1 MYKYNALSLVQ
12 LPYFE
17 NFDSGPGAWTQ
28 VSNPNTLW
36 EHGTPNYLTTSS
48 AHSGVYCWDINLNTG
63 YGPSAFSIL
72 SSPVFDLSTAGLC
85 RLSFW
90 RNNDSEA
97 SWDGTRMEYTIN
109 NGITWNLL
117 GSVSDPNAIN
127 WYNFASINSSGQ
139 PAWAGTSNGWVKSTY
154 LLQQVLGQN
163 NVQFRYIFTSDVS
176 VQTQGV
182 SIDDFSIQELPDFD
196 AELLYS
202 YTNSPSFPAGGMSDS
217 IFFLIKNNG
226 SQIFNTFTYQYSVN
240 GIINTSAVNFGNLL
254 PGDSLL
260 ISLPGFLVNP
270 LINPFAVKSFSKM
283 MRTQVIIYFVFL
295 Y

>member
-1 MYKYNALSLVQ
+1 MISPLNTLCTYINVPGDNNNSNDTNCININALSLVQ

-109 NGITWNLL
+109 NGIT
-117 GSVSDPNAIN
+117 
-127 WYNFASINSSGQ
+127 
-139 PAWAGTSNGWVKSTY
+139 
-154 LLQQVLGQN
+154 
-163 NVQFRYIFTSDVS
+163 
-176 VQTQGV
+176 
-182 SIDDFSIQELPDFD
+182 
-196 AELLYS
+196 
-202 YTNSPSFPAGGMSDS
+202 
-217 IFFLIKNNG
+217 
-226 SQIFNTFTYQYSVN
+226 
-240 GIINTSAVNFGNLL
+240 
-254 PGDSLL
+254 
-260 ISLPGFLVNP
+260 
-270 LINPFAVKSFSKM
+270 
-283 MRTQVIIYFVFL
+283 
-295 Y
+295 